1 MRHPALALL
10 ICLAVIAGCVQ
21 QPPIV
26 DTKGVDP
33 ANYAVDLQECGEYAD
48 QVRVE
53 SQVASR
59 AAGGA
64 AVGGILGAI
73 FGNSQSAAQG
83 AGAGAVV
90 GGAKGTDRVYRE
102 KEQVVRRCLS
112 QRGYK
117 VLN

>member
-1 MRHPALALL
+1 MRYSMLSLL
-10 ICLAVIAGCVQ
+10 ICLTVVGGCVQ

-33 ANYAVDLQECGEYAD
+33 IRYETDLRECSEYAD
-48 QVRVE
+48 QVQAQ
-53 SQVASR
+53 SQVAGR

-73 FGNSQSAAQG
+73 FGNSQSVAQG

-90 GGAKGTDRVYRE
+90 GGAKGTDRVYRQ
-102 KEQVVRRCLS
+102 KEQVVRRCLGH
-112 QRGYK
+112 RGYR